1 MVRPHR
7 KDGYRYRRRVHVRVD
22 EVTVGTLDELASAL
36 SLSRAH
42 LCDLILGIA
51 VDEGGT
57 WLNACIARRVK
68 AALDRRR
75 ESRS

>member
-7 KDGYRYRRRVHVRVD
+7 KDGYRFRRRVHVRVD
-22 EVTVGTLDELASAL
+22 EATVGTLDEMAEAL

-51 VDEGGT
+51 VDEGGS
-57 WLNACIARRVK
+57 WLVECIGRRVK
-68 AALDRRR
+68 AALQRRR
-75 ESRS
+75 ELRG